1 MEEKVEID
9 DKTNAKI
16 NDEKNEIIVENIIK
30 EIPEDINKVKINEIK
45 SIIDQIKKDFLD
57 KNYQKVEENCKLIF
71 DDKNIESLENINKEI
86 NIIELL
92 NNYAVSLYEQMKYE
106 PAAKI
111 LFKIIINYDN
121 KNKEA
126 YLLFLR
132 ILCDINEYQKANL
145 LIEKVNKIMNNN
157 DLEEFNEIG
166 KEIESELKIK
176 NNNIKRQYYFNAQ
189 KDIFRLQKQLY
200 FFYWIFYSIAALIV
214 GNYLS
219 KIFLK

>member
-1 MEEKVEID
+1 M
-9 DKTNAKI
+9 
-16 NDEKNEIIVENIIK
+16 
-30 EIPEDINKVKINEIK
+30 
-45 SIIDQIKKDFLD
+45 
-57 KNYQKVEENCKLIF
+57 EENCKLIF

>member
-9 DKTNAKI
+9 DKTNSKI
-16 NDEKNEIIVENIIK
+16 NDEKNEIIVKNIIK
-30 EIPEDINKVKINEIK
+30 EIPEDINKFKINEIK

-106 PAAKI
+106 QAAKI

-157 DLEEFNEIG
+157 DLEEFNGIR

>member
-45 SIIDQIKKDFLD
+45 SIIGQIKKDFLD

-157 DLEEFNEIG
+157 DLEEFNGIR

-214 GNYLS
+214 GNY
-219 KIFLK
+219 

>member
-30 EIPEDINKVKINEIK
+30 EIPEDINKFKINEIK

-157 DLEEFNEIG
+157 DLEEFNEIE

>member
-30 EIPEDINKVKINEIK
+30 EIPEDINKFKINEIK

-219 KIFLK
+219 KILRV

>member
-9 DKTNAKI
+9 DKINEKI
-16 NDEKNEIIVENIIK
+16 NDEKNEIIFENIIK
-30 EIPEDINKVKINEIK
+30 EIPEDINKFKINEIK

>member
-9 DKTNAKI
+9 DKINEKI
-16 NDEKNEIIVENIIK
+16 NDEKNEIIFENIIK

-45 SIIDQIKKDFLD
+45 SIIGQIKKDFSD
-57 KNYQKVEENCKLIF
+57 KNYKNVEENCKLIF

-106 PAAKI
+106 QAAKI

-157 DLEEFNEIG
+157 DLEEFNGIR

-189 KDIFRLQKQLY
+189 KNIFRLQKQLY
-200 FFYWIFYSIAALIV
+200 FFYWIFYSIGALII

>member
-16 NDEKNEIIVENIIK
+16 NDEKNEIIVKNIIK
-30 EIPEDINKVKINEIK
+30 EIPEDINKFKINEIK

-200 FFYWIFYSIAALIV
+200 FFYWIFYSIAALII

>member
-30 EIPEDINKVKINEIK
+30 EIPEDINKFKINEIK

-157 DLEEFNEIG
+157 GLEEFNEIE

>member
-30 EIPEDINKVKINEIK
+30 EIPEDINKFKINEIK

>member
-1 MEEKVEID
+1 MEENVEID

-16 NDEKNEIIVENIIK
+16 NDEKNEIIFENIIK

-45 SIIDQIKKDFLD
+45 SIIGQIKKDFSD
-57 KNYQKVEENCKLIF
+57 KNYKNVEENCKLIF

-106 PAAKI
+106 QAAKI

>member
-1 MEEKVEID
+1 MEEKAKID
-9 DKTNAKI
+9 DKTNEKI
-16 NDEKNEIIVENIIK
+16 SNEINEIIVESIIK
-30 EIPEDINKVKINEIK
+30 EYPEDINKAKINEIK
-45 SIIDQIKKDFLD
+45 PIIEQINKDFLD
-57 KNYQKVEENCKLIF
+57 KNYKKVEENCKLIF

-86 NIIELL
+86 NIIKLL
-92 NNYAVSLYEQMKYE
+92 NNYAISLYKQMKYE

-111 LFKIIINYDN
+111 LFKIIVNYDN

-132 ILCDINEYQKANL
+132 ILFDINEYQKANL
-145 LIEKVNKIMNNN
+145 LIEKVNKIVNNN

-189 KDIFRLQKQLY
+189 KDIFCLQKQLH

-219 KIFLK
+219 KIILK

>member
-1 MEEKVEID
+1 MEENVEID

-45 SIIDQIKKDFLD
+45 SIIGQIKKDFSD

-71 DDKNIESLENINKEI
+71 NDKNIESLENINKEI

-111 LFKIIINYDN
+111 LFKIIIKYDN